1 MLGIMKLEGHKMNKK
16 KIFSD
21 NDDSTSIDFIRP
33 KLNIRDFL
41 QDGEKRDIL
50 FIVISI
56 ISVILS
62 LIGANLWRFDLI
74 WIAVIFCGFPIFKE
88 AIIGLYTEF
97 DIKADVLVSIAI
109 ISSIL
114 IGELFAA
121 GVIAIIMAIGGF
133 LEEYTVSKTKAG
145 IEKLID
151 LSPTKGTLIK
161 NYNLE
166 SETELVVPADL
177 IRVGDILKVVPGEII
192 PVDGVIISGESS
204 IDQSVMTGESIPIDK
219 VVGDEVFS
227 GTINL
232 YGSFVM
238 KATRKGEDSS
248 LQKLIKLVESAN
260 PENAEVVKAADKW
273 ATFIVVIAF
282 TCAILTLIFTGEI
295 IRAVTIL
302 VVFCP
307 CALVL
312 ATPTAIMASIGNL
325 TKAGILVKEG
335 ISIEKLAKIDQIIFD
350 KTGTLTYGKPVVTKV
365 IPYNVNIDDD
375 NEGEINEDNEDISEK
390 DLIHLLASL
399 ESPSEHPLA
408 KSIVKYYRENYDDA
422 LEKVSGFEMILGKG
436 VKANLNGSRLY
447 AGNEEFLNSLNI
459 EIPNE
464 FTDENISEYLNLGA
478 TAIYLV
484 KDDKLLGAVLL
495 SDVLRDDASDLINQL
510 DKLGVSSTLLTGDN
524 RNSAENIASNVGID
538 DLEYNC
544 LPEDKISKI
553 REFQSADRKVAMIGD
568 GINDAPALR
577 QADIGISM
585 GGVGSDISIEAS
597 DVCLVSDDIKYIPH
611 LLALSRKTIRTIN
624 IGIGFA
630 LGLNIIATAAA
641 AFGYLGPIGGAFV
654 HNIGSVIVIIYSSML
669 FRFKY

>member
-1 MLGIMKLEGHKMNKK
+1 MNIKK
-16 KIFSD
+16 FFSD
-21 NDDSTSIDFIRP
+21 NNDKTSINFNRP
-33 KLNIRDFL
+33 NLSIRDFF
-41 QDGEKRDIL
+41 QGGEKRDIL

-56 ISVILS
+56 VAVILS

-74 WIAVIFCGFPIFKE
+74 WIAIIFCGFPIFKE

-109 ISSIL
+109 ISSIC

-161 NYNLE
+161 NYNLD
-166 SETELVVPADL
+166 SETELLIPADM
-177 IRVGDILKVVPGEII
+177 IKVGDILKVVPGEII

-238 KATRKGEDSS
+238 KATKKGEDSS

-260 PENAEVVKAADKW
+260 PENAQVVKAADKW
-273 ATFIVVIAF
+273 ATFIVVVAF
-282 TCAILTLIFTGEI
+282 ICAILTLIFTGEI

-325 TKAGILVKEG
+325 TKFGILVKEG
-335 ISIEKLAKIDQIIFD
+335 ISIEKLAKIDNIVFD

-365 IPYNVNIDDD
+365 IPYTEVS
-375 NEGEINEDNEDISEK
+375 GELSEK
-390 DLIHLLASL
+390 DLIHLFASL

-408 KSIVKYYRENYDDA
+408 KSIVKYYKENYDEA
-422 LEKVSGFEMILGKG
+422 LEKVSNFEMIIGKG
-436 VKANLNGSRLY
+436 VKAHLNGSNLC
-447 AGNEEFLNSLNI
+447 AGNVEFLSSLNI
-459 EIPNE
+459 DIPKE
-464 FTDENISEYLNLGA
+464 FMDENISEYMNLGA
-478 TAIYLV
+478 TPLYLA

-495 SDVLRDDASDLINQL
+495 SDILRDDASDLINQL
-510 DKLGVSSTLLTGDN
+510 DKLGVPSTLLTGDN
-524 RNSAENIASNVGID
+524 KNAAENIASNVGIK
-538 DLEYNC
+538 DLKYNC

-553 REFQSADRKVAMIGD
+553 REFQSKNQKVAMIGD

-630 LGLNIIATAAA
+630 LGLNIIATVMA

-669 FRFKY
+669 LRFKY

>member
-1 MLGIMKLEGHKMNKK
+1 MNKK
-16 KIFSD
+16 KFFYNQDEKIPIGF
-21 NDDSTSIDFIRP
+21 NRP
-33 KLNIRDFL
+33 TLKVRDFF
-41 QDGEKRDIL
+41 QEGHVRDVL
-50 FIVISI
+50 FIIISI
-56 ISVILS
+56 ISAILS
-62 LIGANLWRFDLI
+62 FIGTNLFRFDLI
-74 WIAVIFCGFPIFKE
+74 WIAIIFCGFPIFKE

-97 DIKADVLVSIAI
+97 AIKADVLVSVAI
-109 ISSIL
+109 VSSIL
-114 IGELFAA
+114 IGELFSA

-161 NYNLE
+161 NYNLD
-166 SETELVVPADL
+166 SETELVIPADM
-177 IRVGDILKVVPGEII
+177 IKVGDILKVVPGEII
-192 PVDGVIISGESS
+192 PVDGEIISGESS

-238 KATRKGEDSS
+238 KATKKGEDSS

-273 ATFIVVIAF
+273 ATFIVVVAF
-282 TCAILTLIFTGEI
+282 ICAILTLIFTGEI

-325 TKAGILVKEG
+325 TKVGILVKEG
-335 ISIEKLAKIDQIIFD
+335 ISIEKLAKVDQIIFD
-350 KTGTLTYGKPVVTKV
+350 KTGTLTYGKPVVTNA
-365 IPYNVNIDDD
+365 IPYNGNHEGNLKKEG
-375 NEGEINEDNEDISEK
+375 NESISEK
-390 DLIHLLASL
+390 DLIHLFASL

-408 KSIVKYYRENYDDA
+408 KSIVKYYKENYEDP
-422 LEKVSGFEMILGKG
+422 LEKVSNFEMIIGKG
-436 VKANLNGSRLY
+436 VRANLDGSQLY
-447 AGNEEFLNSLNI
+447 AGNAEFLNSLNI
-459 EIPNE
+459 DIPKD
-464 FTDENISEYLNLGA
+464 FIENIAGYLNLGA
-478 TAIYLV
+478 TAIYLGM
-484 KDDKLLGAVLL
+484 DGKLLGAVLL
-495 SDVLRDDASDLINQL
+495 ADVLRDDAYELIHQL
-510 DKLGVSSTLLTGDN
+510 DQLGISSTLLTGDN
-524 RNSAENIASNVGID
+524 KNAAENIASNVGITE
-538 DLEYNC
+538 LKYNC

-553 REFQSADRKVAMIGD
+553 RELQSNNKKVAMIGD

-597 DVCLVSDDIKYIPH
+597 DVCLVSDDIKNIPH

-630 LGLNIIATAAA
+630 LGLNIIATAMA

-669 FRFKY
+669 LRFKY

>member
-1 MLGIMKLEGHKMNKK
+1 MNKK
-16 KIFSD
+16 KFFSN
-21 NDDSTSIDFIRP
+21 NDDKTSIDFNRP
-33 KLNIRDFL
+33 KLNIRDFFL
-41 QDGEKRDIL
+41 DGEKRDIL

-161 NYNLE
+161 NYNLD

-238 KATRKGEDSS
+238 RATKKGEDSS

-325 TKAGILVKEG
+325 TNVGILVKEG
-335 ISIEKLAKIDQIIFD
+335 ISIEKLAKVDQIIFD
-350 KTGTLTYGKPVVTKV
+350 KTGTLTYGKPVVTNV
-365 IPYNVNIDDD
+365 IPYDGNLDD
-375 NEGEINEDNEDISEK
+375 NLNMGGNDGVSEK

-399 ESPSEHPLA
+399 ESLSEHPLA
-408 KSIVKYYRENYDDA
+408 KSIVKYYKENYDES
-422 LEKVSGFEMILGKG
+422 LEKVSNFDMIIGKG
-436 VKANLNGSRLY
+436 VEAYLNGSKLY
-447 AGNEEFLNSLNI
+447 AGNEEFLNSSDI
-459 EIPNE
+459 EIPKD
-464 FTDENISEYLNLGA
+464 FVGENISEYLNLGA
-478 TAIYLV
+478 TAIYLA
-484 KDDKLLGAVLL
+484 KDENLLGAVLL
-495 SDVLRDDASDLINQL
+495 SDILRDDASDLINQL

-524 RNSAENIASNVGID
+524 KNAAENIASNVGIN
-538 DLEYNC
+538 DLKYNC

-553 REFQSADRKVAMIGD
+553 REFQSNNKKVAMIGD

-630 LGLNIIATAAA
+630 LGLNIIATAMA

-669 FRFKY
+669 LRFKY

>member
-1 MLGIMKLEGHKMNKK
+1 MNMKKF
-16 KIFSD
+16 FSN
-21 NDDSTSIDFIRP
+21 NDDKTSIEFNRP
-33 KLNIRDFL
+33 KLNIRDFF

-74 WIAVIFCGFPIFKE
+74 WIAVIFCGIPIFKE

-133 LEEYTVSKTKAG
+133 LEDYTVSKTKAG

-161 NYNLE
+161 NYNLD

-192 PVDGVIISGESS
+192 PVDGVIIEGESS

-219 VVGDEVFS
+219 MVGDEVFS

-238 KATRKGEDSS
+238 KATKKGQDSS

-273 ATFIVVIAF
+273 ATFIVVVAF
-282 TCAILTLIFTGEI
+282 ICAILTLIFTGEI

-325 TKAGILVKEG
+325 TKVGILVKEG
-335 ISIEKLAKIDQIIFD
+335 ISIEKLAKIDQMIFD
-350 KTGTLTYGKPVVTKV
+350 KTGTLTYGKPVVTNV
-365 IPYNVNIDDD
+365 IPY
-375 NEGEINEDNEDISEK
+375 NEDISEK
-390 DLIHLLASL
+390 DLIRLLASL

-408 KSIVKYYRENYDDA
+408 KSIVKYYKENYEDS
-422 LEKVSGFEMILGKG
+422 LEKVSNFEMIIGKG
-436 VKANLNGSRLY
+436 VKANLNNRSLC
-447 AGNEEFLNSLNI
+447 AGNEEFLNSL
-459 EIPNE
+459 EMDVPNE
-464 FTDENISEYLNLGA
+464 FMEEKISEDLNLGA
-478 TAIYLV
+478 TAIYLGE
-484 KDDKLLGAVLL
+484 DGKLLGAVLL
-495 SDVLRDDASDLINQL
+495 SDVLRDDAYELIRQL
-510 DKLGVSSTLLTGDN
+510 DKLGISSTLLTGDN
-524 RNSAENIASNVGID
+524 KNAAEHIASDVGIN
-538 DLEYNC
+538 DLKYNC

-553 REFQSADRKVAMIGD
+553 REFQSTNKKVAMIGD

-597 DVCLVSDDIKYIPH
+597 DVCLVSDDIKNIPH

-630 LGLNIIATAAA
+630 LGLNIIATALA

-654 HNIGSVIVIIYSSML
+654 HNIGSVIVIIYSSL
-669 FRFKY
+669 LLRFQY

>member
-1 MLGIMKLEGHKMNKK
+1 MNMKKF
-16 KIFSD
+16 FSN
-21 NDDSTSIDFIRP
+21 NDDKTSIEFNRP
-33 KLNIRDFL
+33 KLNIRDFF

-74 WIAVIFCGFPIFKE
+74 WIAVIFCGIPIFKE

-133 LEEYTVSKTKAG
+133 LEDYTVSKTKAG

-161 NYNLE
+161 NYNLD

-192 PVDGVIISGESS
+192 PVDGVIIEGESS
-204 IDQSVMTGESIPIDK
+204 IDQSVMTGESIQIDK
-219 VVGDEVFS
+219 MVGDEVFI

-238 KATRKGEDSS
+238 KATKKGQDSS

-273 ATFIVVIAF
+273 ATFIVVVAF
-282 TCAILTLIFTGEI
+282 ICAILTLIFTGEI

-325 TKAGILVKEG
+325 TKVGILVKEG
-335 ISIEKLAKIDQIIFD
+335 ISIEKLAKIDQMIFD
-350 KTGTLTYGKPVVTKV
+350 KTGTLTYGKPVVTNV
-365 IPYNVNIDDD
+365 IPY
-375 NEGEINEDNEDISEK
+375 NEDISEK
-390 DLIHLLASL
+390 DLIRLLASL

-408 KSIVKYYRENYDDA
+408 KSIVKYYKENYEDS
-422 LEKVSGFEMILGKG
+422 LEKVSNFEMIIGKG
-436 VKANLNGSRLY
+436 VKANLNNRSLC
-447 AGNEEFLNSLNI
+447 AGNEEFLNSL
-459 EIPNE
+459 EMDVPNE
-464 FTDENISEYLNLGA
+464 FMEEKISEDLNLGA
-478 TAIYLV
+478 TAIYLGE
-484 KDDKLLGAVLL
+484 DGKLLGAVLL
-495 SDVLRDDASDLINQL
+495 SDVLRDDAYELIRQL
-510 DKLGVSSTLLTGDN
+510 DKLGISSTLLTGDN
-524 RNSAENIASNVGID
+524 KNAAEHIASNVGIN
-538 DLEYNC
+538 DLKYNC

-553 REFQSADRKVAMIGD
+553 REFQSTNKKVAMIGD

-597 DVCLVSDDIKYIPH
+597 DVCLVSDDIKNIPH

-630 LGLNIIATAAA
+630 LGLNIIATALA

-654 HNIGSVIVIIYSSML
+654 HNIGSVIVIIYSSL
-669 FRFKY
+669 LLRFQY

>member
-1 MLGIMKLEGHKMNKK
+1 MNKK
-16 KIFSD
+16 KFFSN
-21 NDDSTSIDFIRP
+21 NDDKTSIDFNRP
-33 KLNIRDFL
+33 KLNIRDFF

-88 AIIGLYTEF
+88 AIIGLYIEF

-161 NYNLE
+161 NYNLD
-166 SETELVVPADL
+166 SETELVIPADL

-238 KATRKGEDSS
+238 KATKKGEDSS

-325 TKAGILVKEG
+325 TKVGILVKEG
-335 ISIEKLAKIDQIIFD
+335 ISIEKLAKVDQIIFD
-350 KTGTLTYGKPVVTKV
+350 KTGTLTYGKPVVTNV
-365 IPYNVNIDDD
+365 IPYNENINDEVHD
-375 NEGEINEDNEDISEK
+375 EFSEK

-399 ESPSEHPLA
+399 ESLSEHPLA
-408 KSIVKYYRENYDDA
+408 KSIVKYYKENYDES
-422 LEKVSGFEMILGKG
+422 LEKVSDFEMIIGKG
-436 VKANLNGSRLY
+436 VKAYLNGSKVY
-447 AGNEEFLNSLNI
+447 AGNEEFLNSLDI
-459 EIPNE
+459 VVPKE
-464 FTDENISEYLNLGA
+464 FMDTNISKYLNIGA

-484 KDDKLLGAVLL
+484 KDERLMGAVLL
-495 SDVLRDDASDLINQL
+495 SDILRDDAADLINQL

-524 RNSAENIASNVGID
+524 KNAAENIASNVGIN
-538 DLEYNC
+538 DLRYNC

-553 REFQSADRKVAMIGD
+553 REFQSTNKKVAMIGD

-611 LLALSRKTIRTIN
+611 LLALSRKTIKTIN

-630 LGLNIIATAAA
+630 LGLNIIATAMA

-669 FRFKY
+669 LRFKY

>member
-1 MLGIMKLEGHKMNKK
+1 MNIKK
-16 KIFSD
+16 FFS
-21 NDDSTSIDFIRP
+21 NNNEKTFIDFKRP
-33 KLNIRDFL
+33 NLRVKDFF
-41 QDGEKRDIL
+41 QDGEKRDIV
-50 FIVISI
+50 FILISI
-56 ISVILS
+56 VSAILSVIGTDLF
-62 LIGANLWRFDLI
+62 RFDLI
-74 WIAVIFCGFPIFKE
+74 WIAIIFCGFPIFKE

-161 NYNLE
+161 NYNLD
-166 SETELVVPADL
+166 SETELVIPADM
-177 IRVGDILKVVPGEII
+177 IKVGDILKVVPGEII
-192 PVDGVIISGESS
+192 PVDGEIISGESS

-238 KATRKGEDSS
+238 KATKKGEDSS

-273 ATFIVVIAF
+273 ATFIVVVAF
-282 TCAILTLIFTGEI
+282 ICAILTLIFTGEI

-325 TKAGILVKEG
+325 TKVGILVKEG
-335 ISIEKLAKIDQIIFD
+335 ISIEKLAKVDQIIFD
-350 KTGTLTYGKPVVTKV
+350 KTGTLTYGKPVVTNA
-365 IPYNVNIDDD
+365 IPYNGNHEGNLKKEG
-375 NEGEINEDNEDISEK
+375 NESISEK
-390 DLIHLLASL
+390 DLIHLFASL

-408 KSIVKYYRENYDDA
+408 KSIVKYYKENYEDP
-422 LEKVSGFEMILGKG
+422 LEKVSNFEMIIGKG
-436 VKANLNGSRLY
+436 VRANLDGSQLY
-447 AGNEEFLNSLNI
+447 AGNAEFLNSLNI
-459 EIPNE
+459 DIPKD
-464 FTDENISEYLNLGA
+464 FIENIAGYLNLGA
-478 TAIYLV
+478 TAIYLGM
-484 KDDKLLGAVLL
+484 DGKLLGAVLL
-495 SDVLRDDASDLINQL
+495 ADVLRDDAYELIHQL
-510 DKLGVSSTLLTGDN
+510 DQLGISSTLLTGDN
-524 RNSAENIASNVGID
+524 KNAAENIASNVGITE
-538 DLEYNC
+538 LKYNC

-553 REFQSADRKVAMIGD
+553 RELQSNNKKVAMIGD

-597 DVCLVSDDIKYIPH
+597 DVCLVSDDIKNIPH

-630 LGLNIIATAAA
+630 LGLNIIATAMA

-669 FRFKY
+669 LRFKY

>member
-669 FRFKY
+669 LRFIY

>member
-1 MLGIMKLEGHKMNKK
+1 MNKK
-16 KIFSD
+16 KFFSN
-21 NDDSTSIDFIRP
+21 NDDKTSIDFNRP
-33 KLNIRDFL
+33 KLNIRDFFL
-41 QDGEKRDIL
+41 DGEKRDIL

-161 NYNLE
+161 NYNLD

-238 KATRKGEDSS
+238 RATKKGEDSS

-325 TKAGILVKEG
+325 TNVGILVKEG
-335 ISIEKLAKIDQIIFD
+335 ISIEKLAKVDQIIFD
-350 KTGTLTYGKPVVTKV
+350 KTGTLTYGKPVVTNV
-365 IPYNVNIDDD
+365 IPYDGNLDD
-375 NEGEINEDNEDISEK
+375 NLNMGGNDGVSEK
-390 DLIHLLASL
+390 DLIYLLASL
-399 ESPSEHPLA
+399 ESLSEHPLA
-408 KSIVKYYRENYDDA
+408 KSIVKYYKENYDEA
-422 LEKVSGFEMILGKG
+422 LEKVSDFEMIIGKG
-436 VKANLNGSRLY
+436 VKAYLNGSKLY
-447 AGNEEFLNSLNI
+447 AGNDEFLNSSDI
-459 EIPNE
+459 EIPKD
-464 FTDENISEYLNLGA
+464 FVGENISEYLNLGA
-478 TAIYLV
+478 TAIYLA
-484 KDDKLLGAVLL
+484 KDENLLGAVLL
-495 SDVLRDDASDLINQL
+495 SDILRDDASDLINQL

-524 RNSAENIASNVGID
+524 KNAAENIASNVGIN
-538 DLEYNC
+538 DLKYNC

-553 REFQSADRKVAMIGD
+553 REFQSTNKKVAMIGD

-630 LGLNIIATAAA
+630 LGLNIIATAMA

-669 FRFKY
+669 LRFKY

>member
-1 MLGIMKLEGHKMNKK
+1 MNKK
-16 KIFSD
+16 KFFSN
-21 NDDSTSIDFIRP
+21 NDDKTSIDFNRP
-33 KLNIRDFL
+33 KLNIRDFFL
-41 QDGEKRDIL
+41 DGEKRDIL

-161 NYNLE
+161 NYNLD

-238 KATRKGEDSS
+238 RATKKGEDSS

-325 TKAGILVKEG
+325 TNVGILVKEG
-335 ISIEKLAKIDQIIFD
+335 ISIEKLAKVDQIIFD
-350 KTGTLTYGKPVVTKV
+350 KTGTLTYGKPVVTNV
-365 IPYNVNIDDD
+365 IPYDGNLDD
-375 NEGEINEDNEDISEK
+375 NLNMGGNDGVSEK

-399 ESPSEHPLA
+399 ESLSEHPLA
-408 KSIVKYYRENYDDA
+408 KSIVKYYKENYDES
-422 LEKVSGFEMILGKG
+422 LEKVSNFDMIIGKG
-436 VKANLNGSRLY
+436 VKAYLNGSKLY
-447 AGNEEFLNSLNI
+447 AGNEEFLNSSDI
-459 EIPNE
+459 EIPKD
-464 FTDENISEYLNLGA
+464 FVGENISEYLNLGA
-478 TAIYLV
+478 TAIYLA
-484 KDDKLLGAVLL
+484 KDENLLGAVLL
-495 SDVLRDDASDLINQL
+495 SDILRDDASDLINQL

-524 RNSAENIASNVGID
+524 KNAAENIASNVGIN
-538 DLEYNC
+538 DLKYNC

-553 REFQSADRKVAMIGD
+553 REFQSNNKKVAMIGD

-630 LGLNIIATAAA
+630 LGLNIIATAMA

-669 FRFKY
+669 LRFKY

>member
-133 LEEYTVSKTKAG
+133 LEEYTVSKTKEG

-669 FRFKY
+669 LRFKY

>member
-1 MLGIMKLEGHKMNKK
+1 MNKK
-16 KIFSD
+16 KFFSN
-21 NDDSTSIDFIRP
+21 NDDKTSIDFNRP
-33 KLNIRDFL
+33 KLNIRDFFL
-41 QDGEKRDIL
+41 DGEKRDIL

-238 KATRKGEDSS
+238 RATKKGEDSS

-325 TKAGILVKEG
+325 TNVGILVKEG
-335 ISIEKLAKIDQIIFD
+335 ISIEKLAKVDQIIFD
-350 KTGTLTYGKPVVTKV
+350 KTGTLTYGKPVVTNV
-365 IPYNVNIDDD
+365 IPYDGNLDD
-375 NEGEINEDNEDISEK
+375 NLNMGGNDGVSEK

-399 ESPSEHPLA
+399 ESLSEHPLA
-408 KSIVKYYRENYDDA
+408 KSIVKYYKENYDES
-422 LEKVSGFEMILGKG
+422 LEKVSNFDMIIGKG
-436 VKANLNGSRLY
+436 VKAYLNGSKLY
-447 AGNEEFLNSLNI
+447 AGNEEFLNSSDI
-459 EIPNE
+459 EIPKD
-464 FTDENISEYLNLGA
+464 FVGENISEYLNLGA
-478 TAIYLV
+478 TAIYLA
-484 KDDKLLGAVLL
+484 KDENLLGAVLL
-495 SDVLRDDASDLINQL
+495 SDILRDDASDLINQL

-524 RNSAENIASNVGID
+524 KNAAENIASNVGIN
-538 DLEYNC
+538 DLKYNC

-553 REFQSADRKVAMIGD
+553 REFQSTNKKVAMIGD

-630 LGLNIIATAAA
+630 LGLNIIATAMA

-669 FRFKY
+669 LRFKY

>member
-1 MLGIMKLEGHKMNKK
+1 MNIKK
-16 KIFSD
+16 FFSD
-21 NDDSTSIDFIRP
+21 NNDKTSINFNRP
-33 KLNIRDFL
+33 NLSIRDFF
-41 QDGEKRDIL
+41 QGGEKRDIL

-56 ISVILS
+56 VAVILS

-74 WIAVIFCGFPIFKE
+74 WIAIIFCGFPIFKE

-109 ISSIL
+109 ISSIC

-161 NYNLE
+161 NYNLD
-166 SETELVVPADL
+166 SETELLIPADM
-177 IRVGDILKVVPGEII
+177 IKVGDILKVVPGEII

-238 KATRKGEDSS
+238 KATKKGEDSS

-273 ATFIVVIAF
+273 ATFIVVVAF
-282 TCAILTLIFTGEI
+282 ICAILTLIFTGEI

-325 TKAGILVKEG
+325 TKVGILVKEG
-335 ISIEKLAKIDQIIFD
+335 ISIEKLAKVDQIIFD
-350 KTGTLTYGKPVVTKV
+350 KTGTLTYGKPVVTNA
-365 IPYNVNIDDD
+365 IPYNGNHEGNLKKEG
-375 NEGEINEDNEDISEK
+375 NESISEK
-390 DLIHLLASL
+390 DLIHLFASL

-408 KSIVKYYRENYDDA
+408 KSIVKYYKENYEDP
-422 LEKVSGFEMILGKG
+422 LEKVSNFEMIIGKG
-436 VKANLNGSRLY
+436 VRANLDGSQLY
-447 AGNEEFLNSLNI
+447 AGNAEFLNSLNI
-459 EIPNE
+459 DIPKD
-464 FTDENISEYLNLGA
+464 FIENIAGYLNLGA
-478 TAIYLV
+478 TAIYLGM
-484 KDDKLLGAVLL
+484 DGKLLGAVLL
-495 SDVLRDDASDLINQL
+495 ADVLRDDAYELIHQL
-510 DKLGVSSTLLTGDN
+510 DQLGISSTLLTGDN
-524 RNSAENIASNVGID
+524 KNAAENIASNVGITE
-538 DLEYNC
+538 LKYNC

-553 REFQSADRKVAMIGD
+553 RELQSNNKKVAMIGD

-597 DVCLVSDDIKYIPH
+597 DVCLVSDDIKNIPH

-630 LGLNIIATAAA
+630 LGLNIIATAMA

-669 FRFKY
+669 LRFKY

>member
-1 MLGIMKLEGHKMNKK
+1 
-16 KIFSD
+16 
-21 NDDSTSIDFIRP
+21 
-33 KLNIRDFL
+33 
-41 QDGEKRDIL
+41 
-50 FIVISI
+50 
-56 ISVILS
+56 
-62 LIGANLWRFDLI
+62 
-74 WIAVIFCGFPIFKE
+74 
-88 AIIGLYTEF
+88 
-97 DIKADVLVSIAI
+97 
-109 ISSIL
+109 
-114 IGELFAA
+114 
-121 GVIAIIMAIGGF
+121 MAIGGF

-161 NYNLE
+161 NYNLD
-166 SETELVVPADL
+166 SETELVIPADL

-204 IDQSVMTGESIPIDK
+204 IDQSVMTGEDK

-238 KATRKGEDSS
+238 KATKKGEDSS

-325 TKAGILVKEG
+325 TKVGILVKEG
-335 ISIEKLAKIDQIIFD
+335 ISIEKLAKVDQIIFD
-350 KTGTLTYGKPVVTKV
+350 KTGTLTYGKPVVTNV
-365 IPYNVNIDDD
+365 IPYNENINDEVHD
-375 NEGEINEDNEDISEK
+375 EFSEK

-399 ESPSEHPLA
+399 ESLSEHPLA
-408 KSIVKYYRENYDDA
+408 KSIVKYYKENYDES
-422 LEKVSGFEMILGKG
+422 LEKVSDFEMIIGKG
-436 VKANLNGSRLY
+436 VKAYLNGSKVY
-447 AGNEEFLNSLNI
+447 AGNEEFLNSLDI
-459 EIPNE
+459 VVPKE
-464 FTDENISEYLNLGA
+464 FMDTNISKYLNIGA

-484 KDDKLLGAVLL
+484 KDERLMGAVLL
-495 SDVLRDDASDLINQL
+495 SDILRDDAADLINQL

-524 RNSAENIASNVGID
+524 KNAAENIASNVGIN
-538 DLEYNC
+538 DLRYNC

-553 REFQSADRKVAMIGD
+553 REFQSTNKKVAMIGD

-597 DVCLVSDDIKYIPH
+597 DVACTFQKNH
-611 LLALSRKTIRTIN
+611 
-624 IGIGFA
+624 
-630 LGLNIIATAAA
+630 
-641 AFGYLGPIGGAFV
+641 
-654 HNIGSVIVIIYSSML
+654 
-669 FRFKY
+669 

>member
-1 MLGIMKLEGHKMNKK
+1 MNKK
-16 KIFSD
+16 KFFSN
-21 NDDSTSIDFIRP
+21 NDDKTSIDFNRP
-33 KLNIRDFL
+33 KLNIRDFF

-161 NYNLE
+161 NYNLD
-166 SETELVVPADL
+166 SETELVIPADL

-238 KATRKGEDSS
+238 KATKKGEDSS

-325 TKAGILVKEG
+325 TKVGILVKEG
-335 ISIEKLAKIDQIIFD
+335 ISIEKLAKVDQIIFD
-350 KTGTLTYGKPVVTKV
+350 KTGTLTYGKPVVTNV
-365 IPYNVNIDDD
+365 IPYDGNLDD
-375 NEGEINEDNEDISEK
+375 NLNMGGNDGVSEK

-399 ESPSEHPLA
+399 ESLSEHPLA
-408 KSIVKYYRENYDDA
+408 KSIVKYYKENYDES
-422 LEKVSGFEMILGKG
+422 LEKVSDFEMIIGKG
-436 VKANLNGSRLY
+436 VKAYLNGSKLY
-447 AGNEEFLNSLNI
+447 AGNDEFLNSSDI
-459 EIPNE
+459 EIPKD
-464 FTDENISEYLNLGA
+464 FVGENISEYLNLGA
-478 TAIYLV
+478 TAIYLA
-484 KDDKLLGAVLL
+484 KDENLLGAVLL
-495 SDVLRDDASDLINQL
+495 SDILRDDASDLINQL

-524 RNSAENIASNVGID
+524 KNAAENIASNVGIN
-538 DLEYNC
+538 DLKYNC

-553 REFQSADRKVAMIGD
+553 REFQSTNKKVAMIGD

-630 LGLNIIATAAA
+630 LGLNIIATAMA

-669 FRFKY
+669 LRFKY

>member
-1 MLGIMKLEGHKMNKK
+1 MNKK
-16 KIFSD
+16 KFFSN
-21 NDDSTSIDFIRP
+21 NDDKTSIDFNRP
-33 KLNIRDFL
+33 KLNIRDFFL
-41 QDGEKRDIL
+41 DGEKRDIL

-161 NYNLE
+161 NYNLD

-238 KATRKGEDSS
+238 RATKKGEDSS

-325 TKAGILVKEG
+325 TNVGILVKEG
-335 ISIEKLAKIDQIIFD
+335 ISIEKLAKVDQIIFD
-350 KTGTLTYGKPVVTKV
+350 KTGTLTYGKPVVTNV
-365 IPYNVNIDDD
+365 IPYDGNLDD
-375 NEGEINEDNEDISEK
+375 NLNMGGNDGVSEK

-399 ESPSEHPLA
+399 ESLSEHPLA
-408 KSIVKYYRENYDDA
+408 KSIVKYYKENYDES
-422 LEKVSGFEMILGKG
+422 LEKVSNFDMIIGKG
-436 VKANLNGSRLY
+436 VKAYLNGSKLY
-447 AGNEEFLNSLNI
+447 AGNEEFLNSSDI
-459 EIPNE
+459 EIPKD
-464 FTDENISEYLNLGA
+464 FVGENISEYLNLGA
-478 TAIYLV
+478 TAIYLA
-484 KDDKLLGAVLL
+484 KDENLLGAVLL
-495 SDVLRDDASDLINQL
+495 SDILRDDASDLINQL

-524 RNSAENIASNVGID
+524 KNAAENIASNVGIN
-538 DLEYNC
+538 DLKSNC

-553 REFQSADRKVAMIGD
+553 REFQSTNKKVAMIGD

-630 LGLNIIATAAA
+630 LGLNIIATAMA

-669 FRFKY
+669 LRFKY

>member
-1 MLGIMKLEGHKMNKK
+1 MNKK
-16 KIFSD
+16 KFFSN
-21 NDDSTSIDFIRP
+21 NDDKTSIDFNRP
-33 KLNIRDFL
+33 KLNIRDFFL
-41 QDGEKRDIL
+41 DGEKRDIL

-161 NYNLE
+161 NYNLD

-204 IDQSVMTGESIPIDK
+204 IDQSVMAGESIPIDK

-238 KATRKGEDSS
+238 RATKKGEDSS

-325 TKAGILVKEG
+325 TNVGILVKEG
-335 ISIEKLAKIDQIIFD
+335 ISIEKLAKVDQIIFD
-350 KTGTLTYGKPVVTKV
+350 KTGTLTYGKPVVTNV
-365 IPYNVNIDDD
+365 IPYNENINDEVHD
-375 NEGEINEDNEDISEK
+375 EFSEK

-399 ESPSEHPLA
+399 ESLSEHPLA
-408 KSIVKYYRENYDDA
+408 KSIVKYYKENYDES
-422 LEKVSGFEMILGKG
+422 LEKVSDFEMIIGKG
-436 VKANLNGSRLY
+436 VKAYLNGSKVY
-447 AGNEEFLNSLNI
+447 AGNEEFLNSLDI
-459 EIPNE
+459 VVPKE
-464 FTDENISEYLNLGA
+464 FMDTNISKYLNIGA

-484 KDDKLLGAVLL
+484 KDERLMGAVLL
-495 SDVLRDDASDLINQL
+495 SDILRDDAADLINQL

-524 RNSAENIASNVGID
+524 KNAAENIASNVGIN
-538 DLEYNC
+538 DLRYNC

-553 REFQSADRKVAMIGD
+553 REFQSTNKKVAMIGD

-611 LLALSRKTIRTIN
+611 LLALSRKTIKTIN

-630 LGLNIIATAAA
+630 LGLNIIATAMA

-669 FRFKY
+669 LRFKY

>member
-1 MLGIMKLEGHKMNKK
+1 MNKK
-16 KIFSD
+16 KFFSN
-21 NDDSTSIDFIRP
+21 NDDKTSIDFNRP
-33 KLNIRDFL
+33 KLNIRDFFL
-41 QDGEKRDIL
+41 DGEKRDIL

-161 NYNLE
+161 NYNLD

-238 KATRKGEDSS
+238 RATKKGEDSS

-325 TKAGILVKEG
+325 TKVGILVKEG
-335 ISIEKLAKIDQIIFD
+335 ISIEKLAKVDQIIFD
-350 KTGTLTYGKPVVTKV
+350 KTGTLTYGKPVVTNV
-365 IPYNVNIDDD
+365 IPYDGNLDD
-375 NEGEINEDNEDISEK
+375 NLNMGGNDGVSEK

-399 ESPSEHPLA
+399 ESLSEHPLA
-408 KSIVKYYRENYDDA
+408 KSIVKYYKENYDES
-422 LEKVSGFEMILGKG
+422 LEKVSNFDMIIGKG
-436 VKANLNGSRLY
+436 VKAYLNGSKLY
-447 AGNEEFLNSLNI
+447 AGNEEFLNSSDI
-459 EIPNE
+459 EIPKD
-464 FTDENISEYLNLGA
+464 FVGENISEYLNLGA
-478 TAIYLV
+478 TAIYLA
-484 KDDKLLGAVLL
+484 KDENLLGAVLL
-495 SDVLRDDASDLINQL
+495 SDILRDDASDLINQL

-524 RNSAENIASNVGID
+524 KNAAENIASNVGIN
-538 DLEYNC
+538 DLKYNC

-553 REFQSADRKVAMIGD
+553 REFQSTNKKVAMIGD

-630 LGLNIIATAAA
+630 LGLNIIATAMA

-669 FRFKY
+669 LRFKY

>member
-1 MLGIMKLEGHKMNKK
+1 MNKK
-16 KIFSD
+16 KFFSN
-21 NDDSTSIDFIRP
+21 NDDKTSIDFNRP
-33 KLNIRDFL
+33 KLNIRDFFL
-41 QDGEKRDIL
+41 DGEKRDIL

-161 NYNLE
+161 NYNLD

-238 KATRKGEDSS
+238 RATKKGEDSS

-325 TKAGILVKEG
+325 TNVGILVKEG
-335 ISIEKLAKIDQIIFD
+335 ISIEKLAKVDQIIFD
-350 KTGTLTYGKPVVTKV
+350 KTGTLTYGKPVVTNV
-365 IPYNVNIDDD
+365 IPYDGNLDD
-375 NEGEINEDNEDISEK
+375 NLNMGGNDGVSEK

-399 ESPSEHPLA
+399 ESLSEHPLA
-408 KSIVKYYRENYDDA
+408 KSIVKYYKENYDES
-422 LEKVSGFEMILGKG
+422 LEKVSDFEMIIGKG
-436 VKANLNGSRLY
+436 VKAYLNGSKLY
-447 AGNEEFLNSLNI
+447 AGNEEFLNSSDI
-459 EIPNE
+459 EIPKD
-464 FTDENISEYLNLGA
+464 FVGENISEYLNLGA
-478 TAIYLV
+478 TAIYLA
-484 KDDKLLGAVLL
+484 KDENLLGAVLL
-495 SDVLRDDASDLINQL
+495 SDILRDDASDLINQL

-524 RNSAENIASNVGID
+524 KNAAENIASNVGIN
-538 DLEYNC
+538 DLKYNC

-553 REFQSADRKVAMIGD
+553 REFQSTNKKVAMIGD

-630 LGLNIIATAAA
+630 LGLNIIATAMA

-669 FRFKY
+669 LRFKY

>member
-1 MLGIMKLEGHKMNKK
+1 
-16 KIFSD
+16 
-21 NDDSTSIDFIRP
+21 
-33 KLNIRDFL
+33 
-41 QDGEKRDIL
+41 
-50 FIVISI
+50 
-56 ISVILS
+56 
-62 LIGANLWRFDLI
+62 
-74 WIAVIFCGFPIFKE
+74 
-88 AIIGLYTEF
+88 
-97 DIKADVLVSIAI
+97 
-109 ISSIL
+109 
-114 IGELFAA
+114 
-121 GVIAIIMAIGGF
+121 MAIGGF
-133 LEEYTVSKTKAG
+133 LEEYTVSKTKEG

-669 FRFKY
+669 LRFKY

>member
-1 MLGIMKLEGHKMNKK
+1 MNIKK
-16 KIFSD
+16 FFSD
-21 NDDSTSIDFIRP
+21 NNDKTSINFNRP
-33 KLNIRDFL
+33 NLSIRDFF
-41 QDGEKRDIL
+41 QGGEKRDIL

-56 ISVILS
+56 VAVILS

-74 WIAVIFCGFPIFKE
+74 WIAIIFCGFPIFKE

-109 ISSIL
+109 ISSIC

-161 NYNLE
+161 NYNLD
-166 SETELVVPADL
+166 SETELLIPADM
-177 IRVGDILKVVPGEII
+177 IKVGDILKVVPGEII

-238 KATRKGEDSS
+238 KATKKGEDSS

-260 PENAEVVKAADKW
+260 PENAQVVKAADKW
-273 ATFIVVIAF
+273 ATFIVVVAF
-282 TCAILTLIFTGEI
+282 ICAILTLIFTGEI

-325 TKAGILVKEG
+325 TKFGILVKEG
-335 ISIEKLAKIDQIIFD
+335 ISIEKLAKIDNIVFD

-365 IPYNVNIDDD
+365 IPYTEVS
-375 NEGEINEDNEDISEK
+375 GELSEK
-390 DLIHLLASL
+390 DLIHLFASL

-408 KSIVKYYRENYDDA
+408 KSIVKYYKENDDEA
-422 LEKVSGFEMILGKG
+422 LEKVSNFEMIIGKG
-436 VKANLNGSRLY
+436 VKAHLNGSNLC
-447 AGNEEFLNSLNI
+447 AGNVEFLSSLNI
-459 EIPNE
+459 DIPKE
-464 FTDENISEYLNLGA
+464 FMDENISEYMNLGA
-478 TAIYLV
+478 TPLYLA

-495 SDVLRDDASDLINQL
+495 SDILRDDASDLINQL
-510 DKLGVSSTLLTGDN
+510 DKLGS
-524 RNSAENIASNVGID
+524 R
-538 DLEYNC
+538 EYC
-544 LPEDKISKI
+544 
-553 REFQSADRKVAMIGD
+553 F
-568 GINDAPALR
+568 
-577 QADIGISM
+577 
-585 GGVGSDISIEAS
+585 
-597 DVCLVSDDIKYIPH
+597 
-611 LLALSRKTIRTIN
+611 
-624 IGIGFA
+624 
-630 LGLNIIATAAA
+630 
-641 AFGYLGPIGGAFV
+641 
-654 HNIGSVIVIIYSSML
+654 
-669 FRFKY
+669 

>member
-1 MLGIMKLEGHKMNKK
+1 MNKK
-16 KIFSD
+16 KFFSN
-21 NDDSTSIDFIRP
+21 NDDKTSIDFNRP
-33 KLNIRDFL
+33 KLNIRDFFL
-41 QDGEKRDIL
+41 DGEKRDIL

-161 NYNLE
+161 NYNLD

-238 KATRKGEDSS
+238 RATKKGEDSS

-325 TKAGILVKEG
+325 TNVGILVKEG
-335 ISIEKLAKIDQIIFD
+335 ISIEKLAKVDQIIFD
-350 KTGTLTYGKPVVTKV
+350 KTGTLTYGKPVVTNV
-365 IPYNVNIDDD
+365 IPYDGNLDD
-375 NEGEINEDNEDISEK
+375 NLNMGGNDGVSEK

-399 ESPSEHPLA
+399 ESLSEHPLA
-408 KSIVKYYRENYDDA
+408 KSIVKYYKENYDES
-422 LEKVSGFEMILGKG
+422 LEKVSNFDMIIGKG
-436 VKANLNGSRLY
+436 VKAYLNGSKLY
-447 AGNEEFLNSLNI
+447 AGNEEFLNSSDI
-459 EIPNE
+459 EIPKD
-464 FTDENISEYLNLGA
+464 FVGENISEFLNLGA
-478 TAIYLV
+478 TAIYLA
-484 KDDKLLGAVLL
+484 KDENLLGAVLL
-495 SDVLRDDASDLINQL
+495 SDILRDDASDLINQL

-524 RNSAENIASNVGID
+524 KNAAENIASNVGIN
-538 DLEYNC
+538 DLKYNC

-553 REFQSADRKVAMIGD
+553 REFQSTNKKVAMIGD

-630 LGLNIIATAAA
+630 LGLNIIATAMA

-669 FRFKY
+669 LRFKY

>member
-1 MLGIMKLEGHKMNKK
+1 MNMKKF
-16 KIFSD
+16 FSN
-21 NDDSTSIDFIRP
+21 NDDKTSIEFNRP
-33 KLNIRDFL
+33 KLNIRDFF

-74 WIAVIFCGFPIFKE
+74 WIAVIFCGIPIFKE

-133 LEEYTVSKTKAG
+133 LEDYTVSKTKAG

-161 NYNLE
+161 NYNLD

-192 PVDGVIISGESS
+192 PVDGVIIEGESS

-219 VVGDEVFS
+219 MVGDEVFS

-238 KATRKGEDSS
+238 KATKKGQDSS

-273 ATFIVVIAF
+273 ATFIVVVAF
-282 TCAILTLIFTGEI
+282 ICAILTLIFTGEI

-325 TKAGILVKEG
+325 TKVGILVKEG
-335 ISIEKLAKIDQIIFD
+335 ISIEKLAKIDQMIFD
-350 KTGTLTYGKPVVTKV
+350 KTGTLTYGKPVVTNV
-365 IPYNVNIDDD
+365 IPY
-375 NEGEINEDNEDISEK
+375 NEDISEK
-390 DLIHLLASL
+390 DLIRLLASL

-408 KSIVKYYRENYDDA
+408 KSIVKYYKENYEDS
-422 LEKVSGFEMILGKG
+422 LEKVSNFEMIIGKG
-436 VKANLNGSRLY
+436 VKANLNNRSLC
-447 AGNEEFLNSLNI
+447 AGNEEFLNSL
-459 EIPNE
+459 EMDVPNE
-464 FTDENISEYLNLGA
+464 FMEEKISEDLNLGA
-478 TAIYLV
+478 TAIYLGE
-484 KDDKLLGAVLL
+484 DGKLLGAVLL
-495 SDVLRDDASDLINQL
+495 SDVLRDDAYELIRQL
-510 DKLGVSSTLLTGDN
+510 DKLGISSTLLTGDN
-524 RNSAENIASNVGID
+524 KNAAEHIASNVGIN
-538 DLEYNC
+538 DLKYNC

-553 REFQSADRKVAMIGD
+553 REFQSTNKKVAMIGD

-597 DVCLVSDDIKYIPH
+597 DVCLVSDDIKNIPH

-630 LGLNIIATAAA
+630 LGLNIIATALA

-654 HNIGSVIVIIYSSML
+654 HNIGSVIVIIYSSL
-669 FRFKY
+669 LLRFQY

>member
-1 MLGIMKLEGHKMNKK
+1 MKLEGHKMNKK
-16 KIFSD
+16 KFFSN
-21 NDDSTSIDFIRP
+21 NDDKTSIDFNRP
-33 KLNIRDFL
+33 KLNIRDFF

-161 NYNLE
+161 NYNLD
-166 SETELVVPADL
+166 SETELVIPADL

-238 KATRKGEDSS
+238 KATKKGEDSS

-325 TKAGILVKEG
+325 TKVGILVKEG
-335 ISIEKLAKIDQIIFD
+335 ISIEKLAKVDQIIFD
-350 KTGTLTYGKPVVTKV
+350 KTGTLTYGKPVVTNV
-365 IPYNVNIDDD
+365 IPYDGNLDD
-375 NEGEINEDNEDISEK
+375 NLNMGGNDGVSEK

-399 ESPSEHPLA
+399 ESLSEHPLA
-408 KSIVKYYRENYDDA
+408 KSIVKYYKENYDES
-422 LEKVSGFEMILGKG
+422 LEKVSDFEMIIGKG
-436 VKANLNGSRLY
+436 VKAYLNGSKVY
-447 AGNEEFLNSLNI
+447 AGNEEFLNSLDI
-459 EIPNE
+459 VVPKE
-464 FTDENISEYLNLGA
+464 FMDTNISKYLNIGA

-484 KDDKLLGAVLL
+484 KDERLMGAVLL
-495 SDVLRDDASDLINQL
+495 SDILRDDAADLINQL

-524 RNSAENIASNVGID
+524 KNAAENIASNVGIN
-538 DLEYNC
+538 DLRYNC

-553 REFQSADRKVAMIGD
+553 REFQSTNKKVAMIGD

-611 LLALSRKTIRTIN
+611 LLALSRKTIKTIN

-630 LGLNIIATAAA
+630 LGLNIIATAMA

-669 FRFKY
+669 LRFKY

>member
-1 MLGIMKLEGHKMNKK
+1 MNKK
-16 KIFSD
+16 KFFSN
-21 NDDSTSIDFIRP
+21 NDDKTSIDFNRP
-33 KLNIRDFL
+33 KLNIRDFF

-161 NYNLE
+161 NYNLD
-166 SETELVVPADL
+166 SETELVIPADL

-238 KATRKGEDSS
+238 RATKKGEDSS

-325 TKAGILVKEG
+325 TKVGILVKEG
-335 ISIEKLAKIDQIIFD
+335 ISIEKLAKVDQIIFD
-350 KTGTLTYGKPVVTKV
+350 KTGTLTYGKPVVTNV
-365 IPYNVNIDDD
+365 IPYNENINDEVHD
-375 NEGEINEDNEDISEK
+375 EFSEK

-399 ESPSEHPLA
+399 ESLSEHPLA
-408 KSIVKYYRENYDDA
+408 KSIVKYYKENYDES
-422 LEKVSGFEMILGKG
+422 LEKVSDFEMIIGKG
-436 VKANLNGSRLY
+436 VKAYLNGSKVY
-447 AGNEEFLNSLNI
+447 AGNEEFLNSLDI
-459 EIPNE
+459 VVPKE
-464 FTDENISEYLNLGA
+464 FMDTNISKYLNIGA

-484 KDDKLLGAVLL
+484 KDERLMGAVLL
-495 SDVLRDDASDLINQL
+495 SDILRDDAADLINQL

-524 RNSAENIASNVGID
+524 KNAAENIASNVGIN
-538 DLEYNC
+538 DLRYNC

-553 REFQSADRKVAMIGD
+553 REFQSTNKKVAMIGD

-611 LLALSRKTIRTIN
+611 LLALSRKTIKTIN

-630 LGLNIIATAAA
+630 LGLNIIATAMA

-669 FRFKY
+669 LRFKY